1 MISKTEMNS
10 KIMPVVDKIVKDSGL
25 ILVEEDFVK
34 EAGKWTLK
42 IFIYNPEKPIT
53 HENCENVTRKLSE
66 HLDEIITVPYYL
78 EVSSPGIDR
87 KLKSEREYHIFKGK
101 RAKIKLKTGKIY
113 ISEINDEV
121 IKKYIN
127 NEISYTKLDPEY
139 NL

>member
-1 MISKTEMNS
+1 MNS

>member
-1 MISKTEMNS
+1 
-10 KIMPVVDKIVKDSGL
+10 MPVVDKIVKDSGL

>member
-1 MISKTEMNS
+1 
-10 KIMPVVDKIVKDSGL
+10 MPIVDKIVKDSGL
-25 ILVEEDFVK
+25 ILVEADFVK

-87 KLKSEREYHIFKGK
+87 KLKSEREYHICKGK
-101 RAKIKLKTGKIY
+101 RAKIKLKTGEIF
-113 ISEINDEV
+113 ISEIDDE
-121 IKKYIN
+121 IMKKYRN